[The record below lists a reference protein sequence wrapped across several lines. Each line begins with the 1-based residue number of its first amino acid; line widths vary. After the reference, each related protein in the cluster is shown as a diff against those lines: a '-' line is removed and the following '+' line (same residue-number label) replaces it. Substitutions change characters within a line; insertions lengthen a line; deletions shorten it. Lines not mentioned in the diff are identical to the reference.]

1 MTMSPSLRARRAWQS
16 TYDIARVIETL
27 FIFCYNTHMDFN
39 QKPLKIFFS
48 YYKPHIGLFI
58 ADMFCAFFMAAIDVA
73 FPMFSRY
80 ALNTLIP
87 NYQLRTF
94 LILVGILLVGFCI
107 HKMCNWFVAYW
118 GHVFGNRVEQDM
130 RRDVFDQLEKLPFS
144 FYDTNRTG
152 KIMSRAT
159 TDLFEITELAH
170 HGPEDFSIAVLNLLG
185 AFVMLL
191 TIRWEL
197 AIFVFIAMPVMIL
210 IVIVSRRNLSKA
222 STLVKE
228 TTAEVNASLESSISG
243 IRVTKGFNNEDFERA
258 RFDVSNKQYSAAKQN
273 RFKYMASFFSNI
285 EFCNNLLSLMTL
297 GVGGYFIMKGKM
309 TLPDLVAANLFVAT
323 FVSPIKRLNGFV
335 EQFITGMAGF
345 NRFLEIMRTDTEPED
360 APDAVDILSARGNI
374 SFKDVNFSYTSDF
387 PVLNDVNLEIHSGEK
402 FALVGASGGGK
413 STICNLIPRFYEITG
428 GSISLDGIDI
438 RHIKKQSL
446 RSQIGIVQQDVFLF
460 AGTIRE
466 NIAYGKP
473 NASDEE
479 IQAAAR
485 RAEIHD
491 DIMKMPNGYDSIVG
505 ERGIKL
511 SGGQKQR
518 VSIAR
523 CFLKN
528 PPILILDEATSA
540 LDTTTEIKIQH
551 SFDELSKGRTT
562 LVIAHRLSTIK
573 NADMIAVVNDKG
585 IVEQGTHE
593 QLMNKKGEYYRLQS
607 AQVSD

>member
-1 MTMSPSLRARRAWQS
+1 
-16 TYDIARVIETL
+16 
-27 FIFCYNTHMDFN
+27 MDFS
-39 QKPLKIFFS
+39 KRPLKIFFS

-58 ADMFCAFFMAAIDVA
+58 IDMMCAFFMAAIDVA

-87 NYQLRTF
+87 NYQFKTF
-94 LILVGILLVGFCI
+94 LILVVILFVGFCI
-107 HKMCNWFVAYW
+107 HKGCNWFVAYW

-130 RRDVFDQLEKLPFS
+130 RRDVFDHLEKLPFS
-144 FYDTNRTG
+144 FSDTHRTG

-170 HGPEDFSIAVLNLLG
+170 HGPEDFSIAMLNLLG
-185 AFVMLL
+185 AFIMLL

-197 AIFVFIAMPVMIL
+197 AIIVFITLPVIIF
-210 IVIVSRRNLSKA
+210 IVITSRKKLSSA
-222 STLVKE
+222 STRVKE

-243 IRVTKGFNNEDFERA
+243 IRVTKGFVNEDYERQ
-258 RFDVSNKQYSAAKQN
+258 RFDYQNKQYSAAKQN
-273 RFKYMASFFSNI
+273 RFRYMGSFFSNI
-285 EFCNNLLSLMTL
+285 EFCNNLLSLIVL
-297 GVGGYFIMKGKM
+297 AVGGYFIMKGKM
-309 TLPDLVAANLFVAT
+309 TLPDLVAANLFVAS
-323 FVSPIKRLNGFV
+323 FVSPIKKLNNLV
-335 EQFITGMAGF
+335 EQFATGMAGF
-345 NRFLEIMRTDTEPED
+345 NRFLEIMRTPVEPED
-360 APDAVDILSARGNI
+360 DSDAVEILSARGNI
-374 SFKDVNFSYTSDF
+374 SFKDVDFSYTPDF
-387 PVLNDVNLEIHSGEK
+387 PVLTNINLEIHSGEK

-413 STICNLIPRFYEITG
+413 TTICNLIPRFYEISA

-438 RHIKKQSL
+438 RHIKKRSL
-446 RSQIGIVQQDVFLF
+446 RNQIGIVQQDVFLF

-473 NASDEE
+473 DAMDAE
-479 IQAAAR
+479 IELAAR

-491 DIMKMPNGYDSIVG
+491 DIMLMPNGYDSIVG

-540 LDTTTEIKIQH
+540 LDTSTEIKIQH

-573 NADMIAVVNDKG
+573 NANKIAVVNEHG
-585 IVEQGTHE
+585 IVEQGTHDE
-593 QLMNKKGEYYRLQS
+593 LMAKKGEYYKLQ
-607 AQVSD
+607 QGQLI

>member
-1 MTMSPSLRARRAWQS
+1 
-16 TYDIARVIETL
+16 
-27 FIFCYNTHMDFN
+27 MDFS
-39 QKPLKIFFS
+39 KRPLKIFFS

-58 ADMFCAFFMAAIDVA
+58 IDMMCAFFMAAIDVA

-87 NYQLRTF
+87 NYQLKTF
-94 LILVGILLVGFCI
+94 LILVVILFVGFCI
-107 HKMCNWFVAYW
+107 HKGCNWFVAYW

-130 RRDVFDQLEKLPFS
+130 RRDVFDHLEKLPFS
-144 FYDTNRTG
+144 FYDTHRTG

-170 HGPEDFSIAVLNLLG
+170 HGPEDFSIAMLNLLG

-197 AIFVFIAMPVMIL
+197 AIIVFITLPVIIF
-210 IVIVSRRNLSKA
+210 IVITSRKKLSSA
-222 STLVKE
+222 STRVKE
-228 TTAEVNASLESSISG
+228 TTAEVNANLESSISG
-243 IRVTKGFNNEDFERA
+243 IRVTKGFVNEDYERE
-258 RFDVSNKQYSAAKQN
+258 RFDYQNKQYSAAKQN
-273 RFKYMASFFSNI
+273 RFRYMASFFSNI
-285 EFCNNLLSLMTL
+285 EFCNNLLSLL
-297 GVGGYFIMKGKM
+297 VLAVGGYFIMKGKM
-309 TLPDLVAANLFVAT
+309 TLPDLVAANLFVAS
-323 FVSPIKRLNGFV
+323 FVSPIKKLNNLV
-335 EQFITGMAGF
+335 EQFATGMAGF
-345 NRFLEIMRTDTEPED
+345 NRFLEIMRTPVEPED
-360 APDAVDILSARGNI
+360 DSDAVEILSARGNI
-374 SFKDVNFSYTSDF
+374 SFKDVDFSYTPDF
-387 PVLNDVNLEIHSGEK
+387 PVLTNINLEIHSGEK

-413 STICNLIPRFYEITG
+413 TTICNLIPRFYEISA

-438 RHIKKQSL
+438 RHIKKRSL
-446 RSQIGIVQQDVFLF
+446 RNQIGIVQQDVFLF

-473 NASDEE
+473 DATDAE
-479 IQAAAR
+479 IELAAR

-491 DIMKMPNGYDSIVG
+491 DIMLMPNGYDSIVG

-540 LDTTTEIKIQH
+540 LDTSTEIKIQH

-573 NADMIAVVNDKG
+573 NANKIAVVNEHG
-585 IVEQGTHE
+585 IVEQGTHDE
-593 QLMNKKGEYYRLQS
+593 LMAKKGEYYKLQ
-607 AQVSD
+607 QGQLI

>member
-1 MTMSPSLRARRAWQS
+1 
-16 TYDIARVIETL
+16 
-27 FIFCYNTHMDFN
+27 MDFSK
-39 QKPLKIFFS
+39 KPLKIFFS

-58 ADMFCAFFMAAIDVA
+58 ADMICAFFMAVIDVA
-73 FPMFSRY
+73 FPMFSRF

-87 NYQLRTF
+87 NHQLRTF
-94 LILVGILLVGFCI
+94 LILVAVLLAGFCL
-107 HKMCNWFVAYW
+107 HKGCNWFVAYW

-130 RRDVFDQLEKLPFS
+130 RRDVFDHLEKLPFS
-144 FYDTNRTG
+144 FYDTHRTG
-152 KIMSRAT
+152 KIMARAT

-185 AFVMLL
+185 AFIMLL

-197 AIFVFIAMPVMIL
+197 AVIVFIALPIMIC
-210 IVIVSRRNLSKA
+210 IVITSSRNLSKA
-222 STLVKE
+222 SVKVKE
-228 TTAEVNASLESSISG
+228 TTAEVNANLESSISG

-273 RFKYMASFFSNI
+273 RFRYMANFFTNI
-285 EFCNNLLSLMTL
+285 EFCNNMLSLL
-297 GVGGYFIMKGKM
+297 VLAVGGYFIMKDKM
-309 TLPDLVAANLFVAT
+309 TLPDLVAANLFVAS
-323 FVSPIKRLNGFV
+323 FVGPIKRLNGFV
-335 EQFITGMAGF
+335 EQYITGMAGF
-345 NRFLEIMRTDTEPED
+345 NRFIEIMRTDPEPAD
-360 APDAVDILSARGNI
+360 DPDAVEILSARGNI
-374 SFKDVNFSYTSDF
+374 TFNNVDFSYTPDF
-387 PVLNDVNLEIHSGEK
+387 PVLKNINLEIHSGEK

-413 STICNLIPRFYEITG
+413 TTVCNLIPRFYEITG

-438 RHIKKQSL
+438 RHIKKASL

-473 NASDEE
+473 NATDEE
-479 IQAAAR
+479 IVLAAK
-485 RAEIHD
+485 RAEIHE
-491 DIMKMPNGYDSIVG
+491 DIMLMPNGYDSIVG

-540 LDTTTEIKIQH
+540 LDTATEIKIQH

-562 LVIAHRLSTIK
+562 LVIAHRLSTVK
-573 NADMIAVVNDKG
+573 NADKIAVVNDHG
-585 IVEQGTHE
+585 IVEQGRHE
-593 QLMNKKGEYYRLQS
+593 ELMAKQGEYYRLRA
-607 AQVSD
+607 AQEE

>member
-1 MTMSPSLRARRAWQS
+1 
-16 TYDIARVIETL
+16 
-27 FIFCYNTHMDFN
+27 MDFS
-39 QKPLKIFFS
+39 KRPLKIFFS

-58 ADMFCAFFMAAIDVA
+58 IDMMCAFFMAAIDVA

-87 NYQLRTF
+87 NYQLKTF
-94 LILVGILLVGFCI
+94 LILVVILFVGFCI
-107 HKMCNWFVAYW
+107 HKGCNWFVAYW

-130 RRDVFDQLEKLPFS
+130 RRDVFDHLEKLPFS
-144 FYDTNRTG
+144 FYDTHRTG

-170 HGPEDFSIAVLNLLG
+170 HGPEDFSIAMLNLLG
-185 AFVMLL
+185 AFIMLL

-197 AIFVFIAMPVMIL
+197 AIIVFITLPVIIF
-210 IVIVSRRNLSKA
+210 IVITSRKKLSSA
-222 STLVKE
+222 STRVKE

-243 IRVTKGFNNEDFERA
+243 IRVTKGFVNEDYERE
-258 RFDVSNKQYSAAKQN
+258 RFDYQNKQYSAAKQN
-273 RFKYMASFFSNI
+273 RFRYMASFFSNI
-285 EFCNNLLSLMTL
+285 EFCNNLLSLL
-297 GVGGYFIMKGKM
+297 VLAVGGYFIMKGKM
-309 TLPDLVAANLFVAT
+309 TLPDLVAANLFVAS
-323 FVSPIKRLNGFV
+323 FVSPIKKLNNLV
-335 EQFITGMAGF
+335 EQFATGMAGF
-345 NRFLEIMRTDTEPED
+345 NRFLEIMRTPVEPED
-360 APDAVDILSARGNI
+360 DSDAVEILSARGNI
-374 SFKDVNFSYTSDF
+374 SFKDVDFSYTPDF
-387 PVLNDVNLEIHSGEK
+387 PVLTNINLEIHSGEK

-413 STICNLIPRFYEITG
+413 TTICNLIPRFYEISA

-438 RHIKKQSL
+438 RHIKKRSL
-446 RSQIGIVQQDVFLF
+446 RNQIGIVQQDVFLF

-473 NASDEE
+473 DATDAE
-479 IQAAAR
+479 IELAAR

-491 DIMKMPNGYDSIVG
+491 DIMLMQNGYDSIVG

-540 LDTTTEIKIQH
+540 LDTSTEIKIQH

-573 NADMIAVVNDKG
+573 NANKIAVVNEHG
-585 IVEQGTHE
+585 IVEQGTHDE
-593 QLMNKKGEYYRLQS
+593 LMTKKGEYFKLQ
-607 AQVSD
+607 QGQLI